1 MHAAELS
8 GFCRLTKEKSTELNM
23 LDDEQ
28 EDDKKLFR
36 RWDTRMWRR
45 SILIPLLCLT
55 PPMEGFPWED
65 LHKILYA
72 SQLMTKVQ
80 NGKEILQKVLAPL
93 AGCMSVTW

>member
-36 RWDTRMWRR
+36 R
-45 SILIPLLCLT
+45 
-55 PPMEGFPWED
+55 
-65 LHKILYA
+65 
-72 SQLMTKVQ
+72 
-80 NGKEILQKVLAPL
+80 
-93 AGCMSVTW
+93 